1 MNAAPE
7 LVPIIVTSDGET
19 WAELSGGSICL
30 IAPNDYEKLLGGA
43 SVRDLAPVVELMVN
57 DVTTPRGVN

>member
-30 IAPNDYEKLLGGA
+30 ITPSEYEKLLGGA
-43 SVRDLAPVVELMVN
+43 TVRDLAPVVELMVN
-57 DVTTPRGVN
+57 DVTAPREVD